1 MRVLRRI
8 ALLGMFAM
16 LALASQSA
24 TAQGD
29 KKTENAVS
37 AAQSENAAVNKPLS
51 VYRLD
56 FGLSEFLDG
65 KKVNTRNYSVILRED
80 EMNKLRSGARY
91 PVATGTGEKII
102 NTQYQYLDVGVS
114 IDCRVV
120 ERGGYLE
127 LNAVVDSSVIE
138 GADAHGVPNPGTGLG
153 PVIGQ
158 MKSDIR
164 SLIRPGTPTMVSS
177 MEDPASKRRFELDV
191 TATKVN

>member
-1 MRVLRRI
+1 MRIIGRI
-8 ALLGMFAM
+8 VLLGTLGILAM
-16 LALASQSA
+16 ASQGA
-24 TAQGD
+24 AAQGD
-29 KKTENAVS
+29 KKPASPES
-37 AAQSENAAVNKPLS
+37 AAQNGNAAANKPLN

-56 FGLSEFLDG
+56 FVLSEFLDG
-65 KKVNTRNYSVILRED
+65 KKVNTRSYTVTARED

-91 PVATGTGEKII
+91 PIATATADK
-102 NTQYQYLDVGVS
+102 NTTQFQYLDIGVS

-127 LNAVVDSSVIE
+127 LNAVVESSDIE
-138 GADAHGVPNPGTGLG
+138 GADTHGVPNSTIDQS
-153 PVIGQ
+153 PVVGQ

-177 MEDPASKRRFELDV
+177 MEDPASKRRYQLDV

>member
-1 MRVLRRI
+1 MRIARRI
-8 ALLGMFAM
+8 ALLGMLVM
-16 LALASQSA
+16 LALASQGV
-24 TAQGD
+24 AQGD
-29 KKTENAVS
+29 KKTENQES
-37 AAQSENAAVNKPLS
+37 AAQNANAAVKKPLN

-56 FGLSEFLDG
+56 FALSEFVDG
-65 KKVNTRNYSVILRED
+65 KKVNTRSYSVTARED
-80 EMNKLRSGARY
+80 EMNKLRAGARY
-91 PVATGTGEKII
+91 PIVTSETAEK

-127 LNAVVDSSVIE
+127 LNAVIDSSDIE
-138 GADAHGVPNPGTGLG
+138 GGDTRGVTGPMIG

-177 MEDPASKRRFELDV
+177 MEDPASKRRFQLDV
-191 TATKVN
+191 TATKTN

>member
-1 MRVLRRI
+1 MRIARRI
-8 ALLGMFAM
+8 ALLGMLVM
-16 LALASQSA
+16 LALASQGV
-24 TAQGD
+24 AQGD
-29 KKTENAVS
+29 KKTDNTGS
-37 AAQSENAAVNKPLS
+37 AAPNGNAAVNKPLN

-56 FGLSEFLDG
+56 FALSEFVDG
-65 KKVNTRNYSVILRED
+65 KKVNTRNYTVTARED

-91 PVATGTGEKII
+91 PVASATVDKGT
-102 NTQYQYLDVGVS
+102 QFQYLDVGVS

-138 GADAHGVPNPGTGLG
+138 GADANSVPSPRIDQ

-177 MEDPASKRRFELDV
+177 MEDPASKRRFQLDV
-191 TATKVN
+191 TATKAN

>member
-1 MRVLRRI
+1 MRIAKRI
-8 ALLGMFAM
+8 ALLGMLAM
-16 LALASQSA
+16 LALASQGA
-24 TAQGD
+24 AAQGD
-29 KKTENAVS
+29 KKTENPGS
-37 AAQSENAAVNKPLS
+37 AAQNGNGAVTKPPN

-56 FGLSEFLDG
+56 FALSEFVDG
-65 KKVNTRNYSVILRED
+65 KKVNTRNYTVTARED

-91 PVATGTGEKII
+91 PIATGSGEK
-102 NTQYQYLDVGVS
+102 NEMQYQYLDIGVN
-114 IDCRVV
+114 IDCRIV

-138 GADAHGVPNPGTGLG
+138 GADAHVGPGPMIG

-177 MEDPASKRRFELDV
+177 MEDPASKRRFQLDV
-191 TATKVN
+191 TATKMD